1 VTRPVVTFLSDFGSS
16 DPFVGICHGV
26 IVRTCPD
33 AEVIHLAHGIRP
45 QSVGQGAR
53 VLAASIPYLPV
64 GVHMAVVDP
73 GVGSERRAVCLRSA
87 DGRLFVGPDNGL
99 LIPAAEACGGIELAV
114 EITETRFML
123 PAVSRTFHGRDVFSP
138 VCGHLASGADPAEL
152 GHAVDPGALVR
163 VAEPGAEVEGSV
175 LTAAVQQID
184 RFGNLQLSAVLADVE
199 GLFEN
204 TATTATSPPA
214 PSRSRTSR
222 AAISWSTRTPSSG
235 CPWRS
240 TAATRPSWS
249 MPTRSTWSRSTS
261 RRHLR
266 CEPRRPPL
274 TPAARSGGMDRTER
288 PSRSG
293 STVPEAVSLR
303 GVARGAGRL
312 SPAAR

>member
-1 VTRPVVTFLSDFGSS
+1 MTRPVVTFLSDFGSS

-114 EITETRFML
+114 EITETGFML

-184 RFGNLQLSAVLADVE
+184 RFGNLQLSAVLADVD

-204 TATTATSPPA
+204 GRIVELRHRDDRYFATCA
-214 PSRSRTSR
+214 
-222 AAISWSTRTPSSG
+222 
-235 CPWRS
+235 
-240 TAATRPSWS
+240 
-249 MPTRSTWSRSTS
+249 
-261 RRHLR
+261 
-266 CEPRRPPL
+266 L
-274 TPAARSGGMDRTER
+274 TFADVEGGDLVVYED
-288 PSRSG
+288 S
-293 STVPEAVSLR
+293 EQ
-303 GVARGAGRL
+303 RL
-312 SPAAR
+312 SVAINRGNAAELVDADPLDLVAIDFSPTPEV